1 MLSGLAIAFLLL
13 YIPPLQL
20 RPPRIH
26 SRKQWIV
33 KLLIIIFLLPAS
45 YYFSRK
51 IMDATPLGIESADML
66 PIIKVMGQRF
76 LHDGLHTVYS
86 PISEIWGGIQPIYL
100 PALWMAFLPALIFD
114 FDMRWITVTG
124 IWLSIMAA
132 LYPLVLKIR
141 NGRALLLFAALLLLT
156 GWFHFDK
163 VNNVIRLTEEGVIFV
178 FYSLMVYALVS
189 GRAWLIGIGAAF
201 CLLSRYALIGW
212 IPCAAFF
219 WLWNKEYLKI
229 TKAFF
234 AGAFVILLLLI
245 IPFGWSTVNTLI
257 KIPGHYTEHA
267 QIVWGRNPEY
277 FYHSLGM
284 ARFFGPSGIAS
295 LHFIL
300 VAGTFLCPL
309 LFLGY
314 CLIKKETGRQTNN
327 FLLASFQLSI
337 TFFYN
342 FLDVSYLYL
351 YYTPVFVS
359 LVIASLS
366 LVNNFTNSKEK
377 NH

>member
-1 MLSGLAIAFLLL
+1 
-13 YIPPLQL
+13 
-20 RPPRIH
+20 
-26 SRKQWIV
+26 
-33 KLLIIIFLLPAS
+33 
-45 YYFSRK
+45 
-51 IMDATPLGIESADML
+51 MDATPLGIESADML

-76 LHDGLHTVYS
+76 LHGDLHTVYS
-86 PISEIWGGIQPIYL
+86 PIAEIWGGIQPIYL

-124 IWLSIMAA
+124 IWLSVMAV
-132 LYPLVLKIR
+132 LFPVVLKIR
-141 NGRALLLFAALLLLT
+141 NGLTFLVPGAILLLL
-156 GWFHFDK
+156 GWLHFDK
-163 VNNVIRLTEEGVIFV
+163 VNNVIRLTEEGVIFI

-189 GRAWLIGIGAAF
+189 GKAWLIGTGAAF

-212 IPCAAFF
+212 IPCAAIF
-219 WLWNKEYLKI
+219 WLWNKEYLNV

-234 AGAFVILLLLI
+234 SGAMVILLLLI
-245 IPFGWSTVNTLI
+245 IPFGWPTLKLLI
-257 KIPGHYTEHA
+257 NVPRHYIEHA
-267 QIVWGRNPEY
+267 QIVWERNPEY

-284 ARFFGPSGIAS
+284 ASFFGPTGIIS
-295 LHFIL
+295 LHSVL

-309 LFLGY
+309 LFLIY
-314 CLIKKETGRQTNN
+314 CLIRKQAGRQTNN

-359 LVIASLS
+359 LLIASLS
-366 LVNNFTNSKEK
+366 FANNFAGSK
-377 NH
+377 NGGY

>member
-13 YIPPLQL
+13 YIPPLRLQ
-20 RPPRIH
+20 PPRIH
-26 SRKQWIV
+26 PRKQWIV
-33 KLLIIIFLLPAS
+33 KLLVIVFLLPGS

-76 LHDGLHTVYS
+76 LHGDLHTVYS
-86 PISEIWGGIQPIYL
+86 PIAEIWDGIQPVYL

-114 FDMRWITVTG
+114 FDLRWITVTG
-124 IWLSIMAA
+124 IWLSVMAV
-132 LYPLVLKIR
+132 LYPVSLKIR
-141 NGRALLLFAALLLLT
+141 NALTLLLPAAIFLLIVWL
-156 GWFHFDK
+156 HFDD

-178 FYSLMVYALVS
+178 FYSLMVYAIVS
-189 GRAWLIGIGAAF
+189 GRAWLIGLGAAF

-212 IPCAAFF
+212 IPCAALF
-219 WLWNKEYLKI
+219 WLWNKEYLKV
-229 TKAFF
+229 TNAFL
-234 AGAFVILLLLI
+234 AGTLVILLLLI
-245 IPFGWSTVNTLI
+245 IPFGWSTIKILI

-284 ARFFGPSGIAS
+284 AKFFGPSGITS
-295 LHFIL
+295 QHLIL

-314 CLIKKETGRQTNN
+314 CLIKKKTGRQVNN

-337 TFFYN
+337 TIFYN

-377 NH
+377 NY